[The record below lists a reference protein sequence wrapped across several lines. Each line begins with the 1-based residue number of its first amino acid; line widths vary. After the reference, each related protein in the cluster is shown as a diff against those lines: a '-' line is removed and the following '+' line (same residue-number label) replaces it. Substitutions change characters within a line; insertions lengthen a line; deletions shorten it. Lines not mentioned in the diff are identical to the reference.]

1 MMMAVLSDL
10 IDDFSSRRALR
21 AGSFIVTFYG
31 DVILP
36 RGASV
41 WIGNLIETCRLVG
54 INESLSRTAVSR
66 LVDGGQLNGI
76 RDGRRSYYHLTRS
89 AAAEFR
95 LAARAIH
102 SQGSTPEAAPWTLV
116 RVNCDGA
123 SDAISALATR
133 GFGVLG
139 PKIVLKPGDA
149 MQEVRGALG
158 GSGFVAFTA
167 PAAAVGMRSL
177 AELAADTWDLGPMSN
192 AYDAFCTRFRPL
204 AAALDAGGPPE
215 AAECLAARLL
225 LVHDFR
231 RIALKDPELPASALP
246 DGWAGGPARLL
257 FRDCYDRL
265 TPIAERHVCSR
276 FVDMKGALRP
286 LSGDQRTTNAA

>member
-1 MMMAVLSDL
+1 MMTAVLSDL
-10 IDDFSSRRALR
+10 IDDFSTRRALR
-21 AGSFIVTFYG
+21 AGPFIVTFYG

-36 RGASV
+36 RGGSV

-66 LVDGGQLNGI
+66 LVEAGQLAGI
-76 RDGRRSYYHLTRS
+76 RDGRRSFYHLTRS

-102 SQGSTPEAAPWTLV
+102 SQGSPPEAAPWTLV
-116 RVNCDGA
+116 RVNGDAA
-123 SDAISALATR
+123 SDAISALIAR

-139 PKIVLKPGDA
+139 PKLVLKPGDA
-149 MQEVRGALG
+149 MEEVRAALG
-158 GSGFVAFTA
+158 GGFVAFTA

-177 AELAADTWDLGPMSN
+177 AELAADTWDLGSMSD
-192 AYDAFCTRFRPL
+192 AYAAFCTRFRPL
-204 AAALDAGGPPE
+204 AAALDEGGPPE

-231 RIALKDPELPASALP
+231 RIALKDPQLPASALP
-246 DGWAGGPARLL
+246 DGWAGGQARQL

-265 TPIAERHVCSR
+265 TPIAERHVCSG
-276 FVDMKGALRP
+276 FVDMKGALGP
-286 LSGDQRTTNAA
+286 LSDDRRTTDAA